1 MPHGTIPP
9 FTETKFPEPNEK
21 TMLLPIGT
29 SISPR
34 RTPYA
39 NYCLILINVV
49 FFVLSMRMVYNIQ
62 SGARYLDLRPWAQNF
77 MLWPQRPQIWQFVTY
92 SFLHSGAHFYVLH
105 LLGNMYF
112 LYLFGN
118 PVNDKLG
125 NIGYLCLYL
134 AGAVFSGLG
143 HSMLHTNPVLGA
155 SGAVAAV
162 TGAYLALFPNT
173 LITVFY
179 MIFFIGATEFR
190 ALYFIAF
197 KMIIWD
203 NVVEPKL
210 SASAV
215 AYDAHL
221 AGYAFGIAAILG
233 LLSLKLIDADR
244 QDLWSLVKQWYR
256 RRLFRNVVTDGYN
269 PFGPSQR
276 TQKTTGAG
284 TASPP
289 AISEESRQIIA
300 LRGQIA
306 ECLRRHDPSTAARI
320 YLKLLDED
328 PAQVL
333 PQQHQLDVANQLM
346 AAGNWAPAASAY
358 EKFLAHYGGHEHA
371 EQVHL
376 MLGLLYGRYLNEPR
390 QAVGL
395 LKAALEKLSDPNQIK
410 MCKDEI
416 ARLESP

>member
-1 MPHGTIPP
+1 
-9 FTETKFPEPNEK
+9 
-21 TMLLPIGT
+21 MLLPIGT

-39 NYCLILINVV
+39 NYYLIIANVI
-49 FFVLSMRMVYNIQ
+49 FFVVSMRVVVDIQ
-62 SGARYLDLRPWAQNF
+62 SGVRYLDLRPWAQNF

-92 SFLHSGAHFYVLH
+92 SFLHSGDHLYILH

-125 NIGYLCLYL
+125 NIGYLCFYL
-134 AGAVFSGLG
+134 AGAVFSALG
-143 HSMLHTNPVLGA
+143 HALLHANPVLGA

-162 TGAYLALFPNT
+162 TGAYLVLFPNT

-179 MIFFIGATEFR
+179 MLFFIGTTEFR

-203 NVVEPKL
+203 NVIEPNL

-221 AGYAFGIAAILG
+221 AGYAFGILAVLL
-233 LLSLKLIDADR
+233 LLSVKLIDSDR
-244 QDLWSLVKQWYR
+244 QDLWSLIKQWNR
-256 RRLFRNVVTDGYN
+256 RRIFRDAVAGGYN
-269 PFGPSQR
+269 PYGPSQR
-276 TQKTTGAG
+276 VQKSPGGVTIFGGA
-284 TASPP
+284 PP
-289 AISEESRQIIA
+289 PTPAQSDQITA
-300 LRGQIA
+300 LRAEIA
-306 ECLRRHDPSTAARI
+306 ECLRRHDPATAAQQ

-333 PQQHQLDVANQLM
+333 PRQHQLDVANQLM
-346 AAGNWAPAASAY
+346 AAGRWAPAASAY
-358 EKFLAHYGGHEHA
+358 EKFLAHYGSHEHA

-376 MLGLLYGRYLNEPR
+376 MLGLLYGRYLSEPK
-390 QAVGL
+390 QAVGH
-395 LKAALEKLSDPNQIK
+395 LKTALEKLSDPSQIK

-416 ARLESP
+416 ARLESA

>member
-1 MPHGTIPP
+1 
-9 FTETKFPEPNEK
+9 
-21 TMLLPIGT
+21 MLLPIGT

-39 NYCLILINVV
+39 NYYLIIANVL
-49 FFVLSMRMVYNIQ
+49 FFVLSMRVVVDIQ
-62 SGARYLDLRPWAQNF
+62 SGVRYLDLRPWAQNF

-92 SFLHSGAHFYVLH
+92 SFLHSGDHYYILH

-125 NIGYLCLYL
+125 NVGYLCFYL

-143 HSMLHTNPVLGA
+143 HALLHINPVLGA

-162 TGAYLALFPNT
+162 TGAYLVLFPNT
-173 LITVFY
+173 LISIFY
-179 MIFFIGATEFR
+179 WLFFIGTTELR

-203 NVVEPKL
+203 NVIEPNL
-210 SASAV
+210 SAEAV

-221 AGYAFGIAAILG
+221 AGYGFGIAAILG
-233 LLSLKLIDADR
+233 LLSVKLIDGDR
-244 QDLWSLVKQWYR
+244 QDLWSLIKQWNR
-256 RRLFRNVVTDGYN
+256 RRLFRDTVAGGYN

-276 TQKTTGAG
+276 VQKKPAG
-284 TASPP
+284 STIFGQAPP
-289 AISEESRQIIA
+289 EPIESEPILA

-306 ECLRRHDPSTAARI
+306 ECLRRHDPATAAET

-328 PAQVL
+328 HAQVL
-333 PQQHQLDVANQLM
+333 PRQHQLDVANQLM
-346 AAGNWAPAASAY
+346 AAGRWAQAASAY
-358 EKFLAHYGGHEHA
+358 EKFLAHYGSHEHA

-376 MLGLLYGRYLNEPR
+376 MLGLLYGRYLSEPK
-390 QAVGL
+390 QAVGH
-395 LKAALEKLSDPNQIK
+395 LKSALENLTDQNQIK

-416 ARLESP
+416 ARLESA

>member
-1 MPHGTIPP
+1 
-9 FTETKFPEPNEK
+9 
-21 TMLLPIGT
+21 MLLPIGT

-39 NYCLILINVV
+39 NYCLIIANVL
-49 FFVLSMRMVYNIQ
+49 FFVVSMRIVYDIQ
-62 SGARYLDLRPWAQNF
+62 SGVRYLDLRPWAQNF
-77 MLWPQRPQIWQFVTY
+77 MLWPQRPQIWQFVSY
-92 SFLHSGAHFYVLH
+92 SFLHSGDHFYILH

-125 NIGYLCLYL
+125 NVGYLCFYL
-134 AGAVFSGLG
+134 AGAVFSALG
-143 HSMLHTNPVLGA
+143 HAMLHTNPVLGA

-162 TGAYLALFPNT
+162 TGAYLVLFPNT

-179 MIFFIGATEFR
+179 MLFFIGTTELR

-203 NVVEPKL
+203 NVIEPNL

-221 AGYAFGIAAILG
+221 AGYGFGIIAVLG
-233 LLSLKLIDADR
+233 LLAFKLIDGDR
-244 QDLWSLVKQWYR
+244 QDLWSLIKQWNR
-256 RRLFRNVVTDGYN
+256 RRLFRDAVAGGYN
-269 PFGPSQR
+269 PYGPSQR
-276 TQKTTGAG
+276 VQKAPGGVTIFRGNAPPPTPAESEQITT
-284 TASPP
+284 
-289 AISEESRQIIA
+289 
-300 LRGQIA
+300 LRAEIA
-306 ECLRRHDPSTAARI
+306 ECLRRHDPSTAAQA

-333 PQQHQLDVANQLM
+333 PRQHQLDVANQLM
-346 AAGNWAPAASAY
+346 AAGRWAPAASAY
-358 EKFLAHYGGHEHA
+358 EKFLAHYGSHEHA

-376 MLGLLYGRYLNEPR
+376 MLGLLYGRYLEEPK
-390 QAVGL
+390 QAVSH
-395 LKAALEKLSDPNQIK
+395 LKTALEKLADPNQVK

-416 ARLESP
+416 DRLESE